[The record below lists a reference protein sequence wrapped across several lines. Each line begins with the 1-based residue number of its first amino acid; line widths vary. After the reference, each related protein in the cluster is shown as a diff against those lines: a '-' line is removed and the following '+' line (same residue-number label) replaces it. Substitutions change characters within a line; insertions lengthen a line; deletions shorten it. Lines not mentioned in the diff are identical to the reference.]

1 MTNQPELPSELQDL
15 AQLLDDQPEDV
26 QELFRYALVML
37 MIEDNKAQIIERQ
50 SVDNLEYLTVKTNA
64 GDVFEILKP
73 QVSEDVLAKMRA
85 RAREILEQDRNEQDE
100 E

>member
-15 AQLLDDQPEDV
+15 ARILDDQPEDV

-37 MIEDNKAQIIERQ
+37 MVEDNKAQIIETEI
-50 SVDNLEYLTVKTNA
+50 VDNLEFRTVRTNA
-64 GDVFEILKP
+64 GDVFDILKP
-73 QVSEDVLAKMRA
+73 QVSEDLLAKMRA
-85 RAREILEQDRNEQDE
+85 LAREILEQDCNEQGE